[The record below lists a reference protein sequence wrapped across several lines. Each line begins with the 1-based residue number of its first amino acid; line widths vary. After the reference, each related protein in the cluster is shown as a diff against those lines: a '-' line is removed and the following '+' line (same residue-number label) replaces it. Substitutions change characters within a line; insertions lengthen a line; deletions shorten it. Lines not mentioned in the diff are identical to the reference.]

1 MVDDVSHRYDKV
13 LNGFV
18 FEGPD
23 NFSLS
28 IKGSKNLGYLF
39 RESHLWNIL
48 NLIHLKVVNCLRIF
62 QDFLLF
68 FASWKCCLGL
78 CCEYCGFLLSV
89 HHLRLKGDPIPLADH
104 LTLAGHRLDPK
115 HLLLFLQIYPSSVNC
130 FIDFLSPEAA
140 GPLFS

>member
-62 QDFLLF
+62 PDFLLF
-68 FASWKCCLGL
+68 
-78 CCEYCGFLLSV
+78 
-89 HHLRLKGDPIPLADH
+89 
-104 LTLAGHRLDPK
+104 
-115 HLLLFLQIYPSSVNC
+115 LLLGNAVLAFAVSTVDFFFLYIIC
-130 FIDFLSPEAA
+130 A
-140 GPLFS
+140 